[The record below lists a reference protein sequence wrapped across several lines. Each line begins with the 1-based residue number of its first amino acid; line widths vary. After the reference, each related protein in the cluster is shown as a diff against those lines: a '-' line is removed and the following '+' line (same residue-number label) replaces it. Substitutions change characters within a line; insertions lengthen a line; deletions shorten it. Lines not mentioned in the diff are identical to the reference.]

1 MTCSAS
7 SIAGEA
13 YMLNLKVFSFL
24 NIASIEIQHA
34 TLIKNRG
41 SENFPVFISIPWNL
55 IILKR
60 TLSLKKLSMMMMV

>member
-1 MTCSAS
+1 M
-7 SIAGEA
+7 EA

-41 SENFPVFISIPWNL
+41 SENFPVFFLSIPWNL

-60 TLSLKKLSMMMMV
+60 KLSLKKLSMMMMV